1 MKKNDN
7 RKYHNVMACVQLAL
21 ASVVLV
27 FTLASCETASSQEVS
42 TESVIQ
48 KAGTVQLYH
57 ATETEVEPDDDRYQL
72 VQPDNLPAAV
82 EEVIENMT
90 IDPGL
95 VTEET
100 ILLNQAAIVKSLEG
114 LNGGKVAITLQDED
128 GEIVQQGTYTDAS
141 FYYYKED

>member
-27 FTLASCETASSQEVS
+27 FTLASCETASRQEVS

-57 ATETEVEPDDDRYQL
+57 ATETEVEADEDRYQL

-90 IDPGL
+90 I
-95 VTEET
+95 
-100 ILLNQAAIVKSLEG
+100 S
-114 LNGGKVAITLQDED
+114 
-128 GEIVQQGTYTDAS
+128 
-141 FYYYKED
+141 